1 MEEIN
6 EKKEINQIKEALTCF
21 ICSAKVLD
29 PVMCTKKKCNKLFL
43 LQHR

>member
-29 PVMCTKKKCNKLFL
+29 PVMCTKKKM
-43 LQHR
+43 Q